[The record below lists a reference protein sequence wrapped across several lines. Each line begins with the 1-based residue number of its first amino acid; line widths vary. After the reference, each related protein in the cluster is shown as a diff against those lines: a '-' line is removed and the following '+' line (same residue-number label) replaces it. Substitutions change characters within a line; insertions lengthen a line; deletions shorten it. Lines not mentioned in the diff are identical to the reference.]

1 MADMICH
8 KVYEFLMSILNVD
21 IVQNRVNKI
30 VTEKFN
36 LQVLQAFRA
45 QPYKILIEIAV
56 YCMYVSYMVMC
67 LFV

>member
-21 IVQNRVNKI
+21 VVQNRVNKI
-30 VTEKFN
+30 VAEKFN